1 MSATP
6 TDTMTVNI
14 TDAGPSRKKLAF
26 SIPAERVTSKINEQV
41 DNLVGQAQLPGFRK
55 GKAPR
60 SLIERQFG
68 PSLRGDCKQQL
79 ISEAYG
85 KAIQDH
91 KLKVIGEPTSEKLA
105 ELELQ
110 PGKPLTFE
118 LEVEVQPEFDLP
130 TVDALEIKKP
140 KLQTSDAMVDEE
152 IQKFLVNE
160 GTLESRDTPEPG
172 DYITGH
178 GIMKGVGKEARE
190 FYNINGCVVQVPAKD
205 KKGTGGAG
213 GAGGKGMILG
223 IMVDDFDKQLGLP
236 KVNDTVTLK
245 AKGPENHEI
254 EALRGTPV
262 EITFKV
268 LRIDR
273 IIPAKI
279 EQVVQSLGMG
289 SEDMLKE
296 AVRSRLSQRVIIH
309 QHVAMRN
316 QLAKH
321 LIDNTKMSL
330 PEKMTATQA
339 ARTLERQRLDLMYR
353 GFEPQQIEE
362 RVSELRAAS
371 ASSAAN
377 ELKLFFIMNKFADDL
392 GIKVTEGEIN
402 GRIAQM
408 AAERNAPPER
418 LRQELIQT
426 NQVGGIYMQIR
437 EHKTYDA
444 LLAKCKVVD
453 VEPGQM
459 AKG

>member
-1 MSATP
+1 MSDA
-6 TDTMTVNI
+6 MTVNI

-26 SIPAERVTSKINEQV
+26 SIPAERVTSKLNEQV
-41 DNLVGQAQLPGFRK
+41 DNLVDQAQLPGFRR

-105 ELELQ
+105 ELELH
-110 PGKPLTFE
+110 PGKPLNFE

-130 TVDALEIKKP
+130 KVDGLEIKKP
-140 KLQTSDAMVDEE
+140 KLQTTDAMVDEE

-160 GTLESRDTPEPG
+160 GTLESRETPEPG

-190 FYNINGCVVQVPAKD
+190 FYNINGCVVQVPTKD
-205 KKGTGGAG
+205 KK
-213 GAGGKGMILG
+213 GKGMILG

-262 EITFKV
+262 EISFKV

-279 EQVVQSLGMG
+279 EQVVQGLGMG

-296 AVRSRLSQRVIIH
+296 AVRGRLSQRVIIH

-321 LIDNTKMSL
+321 LIDHTKMSL

-371 ASSAAN
+371 ATAAAN
-377 ELKLFFIMNKFADDL
+377 ELKLFFIMNKFADDM
-392 GIKVTEGEIN
+392 GIKVTEAEIN

-426 NQVGGIYMQIR
+426 NQVGGIFMQIR

-459 AKG
+459 PKG

>member
-1 MSATP
+1 MSA

-26 SIPAERVTSKINEQV
+26 SIPAERVTSKLNEQV
-41 DNLVGQAQLPGFRK
+41 DTLVGQAQLPGFRR

-91 KLKVIGEPTSEKLA
+91 KLKVIGEPTSEQLA

-110 PGKPLTFE
+110 PGKPLNFE

-130 TVDALEIKKP
+130 TVDGLEIKKP
-140 KLQTSDAMVDEE
+140 KLQTTDAMVDEE

-178 GIMKGVGKEARE
+178 GIMKGLGKEARE
-190 FYNINGCVVQVPAKD
+190 FYNINGCVVQVPTKD
-205 KKGTGGAG
+205 KK
-213 GAGGKGMILG
+213 GKGMILG
-223 IMVDDFDKQLGLP
+223 IMVDEFDKQLGLP

-262 EITFKV
+262 EISFKV

-279 EQVVQSLGMG
+279 DQVVQGLGMG

-296 AVRSRLSQRVIIH
+296 AVRGRLSQRVIIH

-321 LIDNTKMSL
+321 LIDHTKMSL

-371 ASSAAN
+371 ATAAAN

-392 GIKVTEGEIN
+392 GIKVTEAEIN

-426 NQVGGIYMQIR
+426 NQVGGIFMQIR

-444 LLAKCKVVD
+444 LLSKCKVVD

-459 AKG
+459 PKG